1 MFNFNKNLYLKKI
14 IFFCAIISVGFLSRI
29 AYNAQNNSQTFSTNK
44 SLALVN
50 PNSIISVSNN
60 SQPMISDNVQ
70 NSGFSTDKNFAA
82 EDTIIKSDPLLS
94 QNNNNS
100 VISGLKYQ
108 EVLIANLDNGAIFFS
123 SNDSKKWPLA
133 SLSKLMTATIVL
145 DNFQMDQKITIT
157 HNAFIVDPE
166 ERTLREGNIYSVSD
180 LLHFLLLPSSNVA
193 AEAFADAFGRSKFL
207 AAMNARALSWGM
219 MNTHYDDPSGLSSG
233 NQSTADDLLLLAK
246 KIYFNYPQ
254 ILTITRTPQIYTTEL
269 GSSTKVLVK
278 SINYFAGQSDF
289 IGGKTGYTN
298 IADGN
303 LLSIFRY
310 KSNPI
315 IVIILGTSEADRFT
329 NTQKLF
335 DWFKSQPQ

>member
-1 MFNFNKNLYLKKI
+1 MSNFNKNLYLKKI

-29 AYNAQNNSQTFSTNK
+29 AYNAQNNSQTFLANK

-50 PNSIISVSNN
+50 TNSIISVNNN
-60 SQPMISDNVQ
+60 SQPMISDNIQ
-70 NSGFSTDKNFAA
+70 NNQTDNNLPTQSTV
-82 EDTIIKSDPLLS
+82 IKSDPLLS
-94 QNNNNS
+94 QDNNNS

-108 EVLIANLDNGAIFFS
+108 EALIVNLDNGAIFFS

-157 HNAFIVDPE
+157 HDAFIADPE
-166 ERTLREGNIYSVSD
+166 ERTLREGNVYSVSD

-219 MNTHYDDPSGLSSG
+219 TNTHYDDPSGLSSG

-246 KIYFNYPQ
+246 KIYFDYPQ
-254 ILTITRTPQIYTTEL
+254 ILDITRTPQIYATEL
-269 GSSTKVLVK
+269 NSNTKVLVK

-298 IADGN
+298 LADGN

-315 IVIILGTSEADRFT
+315 IVIILGTSEANRFT

-335 DWFKSQPQ
+335 NWFKSQPQ